1 MSSIFAI
8 EIKSTAE
15 KNWHHTVTL
24 NLSTI
29 VLQTNELV
37 SHFNK
42 QYNETNEN
50 DIQSKTK
57 KAQTQGP

>member
-1 MSSIFAI
+1 M
-8 EIKSTAE
+8 
-15 KNWHHTVTL
+15 TL
-24 NLSTI
+24 NLSTR
-29 VLQTNELV
+29 VLPTNELV